1 MSRCKDLIKLS
12 VVYLISIFIL
22 FSCHPA
28 HANTPEWITHVTKG
42 KVKYTEAM
50 KIVKWVYAYSVQYE
64 IDPNLIFRLI
74 KVESTFNRK
83 ARSKADGQGLMQVV
97 PKWHREKLKGK
108 NLYSVKD
115 NIEVG
120 AQILRQ
126 YKDQY
131 STVNRALRAYNGSHR
146 SNVYPRKVMS
156 VKLHNYTMPYPGSD
170 DRPKQLAKEEAKML
184 DIQPLFQHDFQSD
197 TLINRTHT
205 SSVEVFRCNICN
217 RIHIDETGTKRTTE
231 EVNAQLALVPCLES
245 PLYATDLQFL
255 YFKEKID
262 DSKLHHATRI

>member
-131 STVNRALRAYNGSHR
+131 PTVNRALRAYNGSHR

-217 RIHIDETGTKRTTE
+217 RIHIDEPGTKRTTE

>member
-1 MSRCKDLIKLS
+1 MMSRCKDLIKLS

-108 NLYSVKD
+108 NLYTVKD

-120 AQILRQ
+120 TKILRQ

-131 STVNRALRAYNGSHR
+131 PSINRALRAYNGSHR
-146 SNVYPRKVMS
+146 SNVYPRKIMS
-156 VKLHNYTMPYPGSD
+156 VKLINYETPYPGSD
-170 DRPKQLAKEEAKML
+170 DRPKQLVKEETKML
-184 DIQPLFQHDFQSD
+184 DIKPIF
-197 TLINRTHT
+197 
-205 SSVEVFRCNICN
+205 
-217 RIHIDETGTKRTTE
+217 
-231 EVNAQLALVPCLES
+231 
-245 PLYATDLQFL
+245 
-255 YFKEKID
+255 
-262 DSKLHHATRI
+262 